1 MRACVRVREAMKG
14 VSVMNDRNDKTINYN
29 NCYKFIYVNRY
40 KSNISV

>member
-40 KSNISV
+40 MYC